1 MMLQMLSIRGFDVAD
16 RLQYAT
22 TRSCPEDGEP
32 TVDPPSGYRECGPW
46 MYIESLG
53 ESHTRWVRPLVE
65 DREAIERGEGRAIR
79 GWGRRGPPRRTRPR
93 RGPARRHRPPGRRRC
108 LHPRANGPRRP
119 RQAHRRRRSTRRR
132 LRVRRAPGR
141 LPPAPRRVDGAE
153 QHAIDDAGHAAA
165 RLLGGA
171 IAAVEGGEARR
182 TPATDGHR
190 GAARGA
196 R

>member
-65 DREAIERGEGRAIR
+65 DREAIERAKRGERFEATLIEAR
-79 GWGRRGPPRRTRPR
+79 SLARTRRGR
-93 RGPARRHRPPGRRRC
+93 ARRHRPPGRRRRP
-108 LHPRANGPRRP
+108 HRRGSGPRRP
-119 RQAHRRRRSTRRR
+119 RQARRHRGPPRRR
-132 LRVRRAPGR
+132 LRASRAPGG
-141 LPPAPRRVDGAE
+141 LPPAQRRVDGAE

-171 IAAVEGGEARR
+171 IAAVEGGGDRR
-182 TPATDGHR
+182 PPPTGGPPRAP
-190 GAARGA
+190 
-196 R
+196 